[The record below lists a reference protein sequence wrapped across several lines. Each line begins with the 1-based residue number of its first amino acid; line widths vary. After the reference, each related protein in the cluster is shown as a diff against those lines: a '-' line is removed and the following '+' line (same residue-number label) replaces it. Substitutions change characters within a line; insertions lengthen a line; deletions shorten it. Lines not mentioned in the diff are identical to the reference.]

1 MESVLKGLK
10 LETSLIDLDDVIVY
24 GISFEEELERLD
36 EAFSRIVSAGL
47 KLKPRK
53 CVLFQKFCVP
63 GPHCH

>member
-36 EAFSRIVSAGL
+36 EVFSRIASA
-47 KLKPRK
+47 
-53 CVLFQKFCVP
+53 
-63 GPHCH
+63 